1 MEEEILAFNKRRGW
15 LLIFIVFVFFFTM
28 TGLSKC
34 FSIFY
39 LELQEKYDSSA
50 TATGWIVGA
59 QNLLR
64 LGLGEY
70 MYA

>member
-15 LLIFIVFVFFFTM
+15 LLIFIVSVFSFTM
-28 TGLSKC
+28 TRLSKY

-39 LELQEKYDSSA
+39 PELLEKYDSSA
-50 TATGWIVGA
+50 TATGWIVGV

-64 LGLGEY
+64 LGLGKY
-70 MYA
+70 IYL